1 MERLVRRRKTYRKE
15 QGAKCREKPRA
26 HAPYYRNF
34 QQTSRPVPASVDDSL
49 YKLHIGMSTSLDQYR
64 AAKADYL
71 KLRNQ
76 AKKELIARFN
86 ELANELLSIQR
97 ELLEDFG
104 EKVSVPSKPKKKPAG
119 TTTAAPSAAPSD
131 GRVAAIQKK
140 IDGQKKKLTDLQTA
154 GKPIKTVE
162 DRIYELEDELRL
174 AKEK

>member
-1 MERLVRRRKTYRKE
+1 
-15 QGAKCREKPRA
+15 
-26 HAPYYRNF
+26 
-34 QQTSRPVPASVDDSL
+34 
-49 YKLHIGMSTSLDQYR
+49 MSTSLDQYR

-104 EKVSVPSKPKKKPAG
+104 EKVSVPSKPKKKSAG
-119 TTTAAPSAAPSD
+119 TAAAAPSVAPSD
-131 GRVAAIQKK
+131 GRVAVIQKK
-140 IDGQKKKLTDLQTA
+140 IDGQKKKLADLQA
-154 GKPIKTVE
+154 GSKPTKPVE

-174 AKEK
+174 AREK